1 MRWSFAL
8 SMACFSCNGEDQQGE
23 EGEEDEKKIGKSCGG
38 RREEGQ
44 CFYCS
49 LISGGGDGGRE
60 GGREG

>member
-1 MRWSFAL
+1 
-8 SMACFSCNGEDQQGE
+8 MACFSCNGEDQQGE